1 MSYKSRF
8 FAVVAAALLVVSLPS
23 AGYAAGQTE
32 EELARQIQAY
42 VPGVGVDDILAG
54 AHAWSAESGQDVR
67 TVLVEALE
75 QARDNQIV
83 QRRSGISERGSGA
96 RDTEL
101 RKSDYKGD
109 VFYEPVWPAG
119 HVGIFGGNDWIVE
132 APGVGQVSHWKW
144 VWDKRVLSGTRYF
157 YYHVSQATQDAA
169 ADYAYNNLLERPYS
183 INFAVNKGMNPHRLN
198 CSQLVWFAYMKA
210 TGTDIDGNGGM
221 GVYPKDL
228 TVGSLPYNYKTIW

>member
-1 MSYKSRF
+1 M
-8 FAVVAAALLVVSLPS
+8 
-23 AGYAAGQTE
+23 
-32 EELARQIQAY
+32 
-42 VPGVGVDDILAG
+42 GVDDILAG

-132 APGVGQVSHWKW
+132 APGLGQVSHWKW

-183 INFAVNKGMNPHRLN
+183 ISFAVNKGMNPHRLN
-198 CSQLVWFAYMKA
+198 CSQLVWFAYMRA
-210 TGTDIDGNGGM
+210 TGTDIDGNGSM
-221 GVYPKDL
+221 GVYPKDH
-228 TVGSLPYNYKTIW
+228 TVGSLPHNDKTIW

>member
-1 MSYKSRF
+1 M
-8 FAVVAAALLVVSLPS
+8 
-23 AGYAAGQTE
+23 
-32 EELARQIQAY
+32 
-42 VPGVGVDDILAG
+42 
-54 AHAWSAESGQDVR
+54 
-67 TVLVEALE
+67 
-75 QARDNQIV
+75 
-83 QRRSGISERGSGA
+83 
-96 RDTEL
+96 
-101 RKSDYKGD
+101 
-109 VFYEPVWPAG
+109 WPAG

-132 APGVGQVSHWKW
+132 APGLGQVSHWKW

-198 CSQLVWFAYMKA
+198 CSQLVWFAYMRA

-228 TVGSLPYNYKTIW
+228 TVGSLPYNYETIW